1 MTSALLNLTQ
11 TAIWGALGNF
21 SPLVIPVMAKVKID
35 YDYTITERNRSLSPG
50 AVHDFFYSFVKTIEY
65 DEWLSFYIYT

>member
-21 SPLVIPVMAKVKID
+21 SPLVIPVIAKVKID
-35 YDYTITERNRSLSPG
+35 CDYTITERNRNSLFL
-50 AVHDFFYSFVKTIEY
+50 VLDQFMIF
-65 DEWLSFYIYT
+65 W